1 MSVYGT
7 QAEKGRQTAE
17 GTLTTLGELKV
28 CEREI
33 FHKMANFHA
42 CQH

>member
-28 CEREI
+28 QKLLRRI
-33 FHKMANFHA
+33 F
-42 CQH
+42 